1 MRTEPQKLKAVM
13 MRQQGVVYDY
23 GDPPRD
29 AHFVLSRQQF
39 DSIRTRLVG
48 LPIRVEH
55 ANTTVGRIVSAS
67 LVGDREVVEWELE
80 DNAAGWAAAK
90 LTDLNAIRELS
101 LKHAVFADGR
111 LDPIEVSLCER
122 GARPGTVIV
131 KASETSAAEAS
142 AQYKTHAA
150 ATIKERSAAAT
161 AMASPAETV
170 AVVPPAG
177 TPVPAQQAV
186 QQQQQPAVEATP
198 VTTNAVATDAA
209 PTPVAAESAEQ
220 GGAGIKRKRL
230 DDPMEFLKNISGK
243 ITDAEALQSIAEL
256 IGEAVEDKIA
266 NQHEVEQLRQAK
278 ALLEKAQDA
287 SKESAKTIVSDVVSV
302 LSDLYSRFAPNVKLT
317 EEQKSEFSSLME
329 QNPNA
334 LNYVRP
340 LVVAAS
346 AMAAVQATTTTVQVH
361 SNAALDQAIAKIGAL
376 QNQLGTAKRMNAP
389 VAATTAVPVPQWTH
403 AAQPAAP
410 MVAAA
415 PMVEVAASGNGL
427 SRIQLPAILQGLPGY
442 DGGVGVGRIKNDMF
456 QRKLVSSPVPLPGP
470 AAGSI

>member
-1 MRTEPQKLKAVM
+1 M
-13 MRQQGVVYDY
+13 
-23 GDPPRD
+23 
-29 AHFVLSRQQF
+29 S
-39 DSIRTRLVG
+39 
-48 LPIRVEH
+48 
-55 ANTTVGRIVSAS
+55 
-67 LVGDREVVEWELE
+67 
-80 DNAAGWAAAK
+80 
-90 LTDLNAIRELS
+90 
-101 LKHAVFADGR
+101 
-111 LDPIEVSLCER
+111 
-122 GARPGTVIV
+122 
-131 KASETSAAEAS
+131 
-142 AQYKTHAA
+142 
-150 ATIKERSAAAT
+150 
-161 AMASPAETV
+161 SPAENV

-177 TPVPAQQAV
+177 TPVPAQQV
-186 QQQQQPAVEATP
+186 MQQQPV
-198 VTTNAVATDAA
+198 VDAA
-209 PTPVAAESAEQ
+209 PFATNAGDADAASAPAAVESAEQ
-220 GGAGIKRKRL
+220 GTAGIKRKRL

-266 NQHEVEQLRQAK
+266 NQHEVGQLRQAK

-389 VAATTAVPVPQWTH
+389 VAATNVAPVPQWTH
-403 AAQPAAP
+403 NAPQAA
-410 MVAAA
+410 MAAA

-427 SRIQLPAILQGLPGY
+427 SRIQLPAILMNLPTY
-442 DGGVGVGRIKNDMF
+442 DGGVGVGRIKNGDF

-470 AAGSI
+470 AAGSM

>member
-1 MRTEPQKLKAVM
+1 
-13 MRQQGVVYDY
+13 
-23 GDPPRD
+23 
-29 AHFVLSRQQF
+29 
-39 DSIRTRLVG
+39 
-48 LPIRVEH
+48 
-55 ANTTVGRIVSAS
+55 
-67 LVGDREVVEWELE
+67 
-80 DNAAGWAAAK
+80 
-90 LTDLNAIRELS
+90 
-101 LKHAVFADGR
+101 
-111 LDPIEVSLCER
+111 
-122 GARPGTVIV
+122 
-131 KASETSAAEAS
+131 
-142 AQYKTHAA
+142 
-150 ATIKERSAAAT
+150 
-161 AMASPAETV
+161 
-170 AVVPPAG
+170 
-177 TPVPAQQAV
+177 
-186 QQQQQPAVEATP
+186 
-198 VTTNAVATDAA
+198 
-209 PTPVAAESAEQ
+209 
-220 GGAGIKRKRL
+220 
-230 DDPMEFLKNISGK
+230 MEFLKNISGK

-266 NQHEVEQLRQAK
+266 NQHEVGQLRQAK

-389 VAATTAVPVPQWTH
+389 VAATNVAPVPQWTH
-403 AAQPAAP
+403 NAPQAA
-410 MVAAA
+410 MAAA

-427 SRIQLPAILQGLPGY
+427 SRIQLPAILMNLPTY
-442 DGGVGVGRIKNDMF
+442 DGGVGVGRIKNGDF

-470 AAGSI
+470 AAGSM

>member
-1 MRTEPQKLKAVM
+1 MI
-13 MRQQGVVYDY
+13 RQRGVVYDY

-29 AHFVLSRQQF
+29 AHFVLTRLQF
-39 DSIRTRLVG
+39 DTLRSRLVG

-55 ANTTVGRIVSAS
+55 ANTTVGRVVAAS
-67 LVGDREVVEWELE
+67 LVGNREEVEWELE

-131 KASETSAAEAS
+131 KASEASAAEAS
-142 AQYKTHAA
+142 AQYKLHGAA
-150 ATIKERSAAAT
+150 ISKEQSAAAT
-161 AMASPAETV
+161 AMASPADAV

-177 TPVPAQQAV
+177 TPAPAQQAV
-186 QQQQQPAVEATP
+186 QQQPAVEAAP
-198 VTTNAVATDAA
+198 VATNAVVEDAA
-209 PTPVAAESAEQ
+209 PAPVAAEGAEQ
-220 GGAGIKRKRL
+220 AAAGLKRKRL
-230 DDPMEFLKNISGK
+230 DDPISFLRNISGK

-266 NQHEVEQLRQAK
+266 TQHEVDQLRQAK

-346 AMAAVQATTTTVQVH
+346 AMAAVQATSTTVQVH

-389 VAATTAVPVPQWTH
+389 VAATTAAPVPQWTH
-403 AAQPAAP
+403 AAPPAA
-410 MVAAA
+410 VAAA

>member
-1 MRTEPQKLKAVM
+1 M

-23 GDPPRD
+23 SDPPRD
-29 AHFVLSRQQF
+29 DHFVMSLQQF
-39 DSIRTRLVG
+39 DSIRDRLVG

-55 ANTTVGRIVSAS
+55 ANTTVGRVVSAS

-122 GARPGTVIV
+122 GARPGTIIV
-131 KASETSAAEAS
+131 KASEAAAEDN
-142 AQYKTHAA
+142 AQYKAPDGA
-150 ATIKERSAAAT
+150 LNKEQSAAPV
-161 AMASPAETV
+161 AMASLADTV

-177 TPVPAQQAV
+177 TPVPAQQAM
-186 QQQQQPAVEATP
+186 QQQQQAAVETAP
-198 VTTNAVATDAA
+198 VTTNAVAMDAA
-209 PTPVAAESAEQ
+209 PVSTGEGADQAA
-220 GGAGIKRKRL
+220 AGIKRKRL

-317 EEQKSEFSSLME
+317 EEQKAEFSNVME

-346 AMAAVQATTTTVQVH
+346 AMAAVQATTTTVQGY

-376 QNQLGTAKRMNAP
+376 HNQLGTAKRMNAP
-389 VAATTAVPVPQWTH
+389 VAAVNAAPVPQWTH
-403 AAQPAAP
+403 AAPQPV
-410 MVAAA
+410 MAAA

-427 SRIQLPAILQGLPGY
+427 SRIQLPSILMNLPCY

-456 QRKLVSSPVPLPGP
+456 NRKLVSSPVPLPGP
-470 AAGSI
+470 AAGSM